1 MRLDEVIAFEGV
13 SSPHLHRSVIAYEP
27 VEGGGFSKK
36 LYLSAKDAA
45 IAYGI
50 SVHSVYRLMRDG
62 KRNRRG
68 VSFQPYRL
76 TRKRAK
82 ASNSNGSE
90 RNG

>member
-1 MRLDEVIAFEGV
+1 MSNVRLDEVIAFEGV

-50 SVHSVYRLMRDG
+50 SVHTVYRLMKDG
-62 KRNRRG
+62 RRNRGG

-82 ASNSNGSE
+82 PSNSNG
-90 RNG
+90 RK

>member
-1 MRLDEVIAFEGV
+1 M
-13 SSPHLHRSVIAYEP
+13 IAYEP
-27 VEGGGFSKK
+27 VEGGGFSRKR
-36 LYLSAKDAA
+36 YLSAKDAA

-50 SVHSVYRLMRDG
+50 SVHTVYRLMRDG
-62 KRNRRG
+62 KRNRGG

-82 ASNSNGSE
+82 ASNSNGRE